1 MARRSAAQTE
11 AASLREQLQ
20 ARPNPEPNEPL
31 QARPNPE
38 PNEPLQ
44 ARPNPE
50 PNEPRYDV
58 VRTTRAARE
67 P

>member
-1 MARRSAAQTE
+1 MLSRWAQQQKRMARRSAAQTE

-38 PNEPLQ
+38 PNEP
-44 ARPNPE
+44 
-50 PNEPRYDV
+50 RYDV

>member
-38 PNEPLQ
+38 PNEP
-44 ARPNPE
+44 
-50 PNEPRYDV
+50 RYDV

>member
-20 ARPNPEPNEPL
+20 ARPNPEPNEP
-31 QARPNPE
+31 
-38 PNEPLQ
+38 
-44 ARPNPE
+44 
-50 PNEPRYDV
+50 RYDV